1 MSINQKKRKINN
13 KFFSINHSSDRKI
26 VHTNRSN
33 KNKEIVYRLNFKN
46 DGLIDLDNETE
57 KLKMTIYNQYPKDKI
72 NPQDLYTSIERVKTF
87 FPKISNILENAKNEN
102 IEKVIYQRFKNQEYE
117 NLLKKKIKD
126 ISLEKEILNI
136 KMNEYIV
143 DLHKKENEIADKQIT
158 INNLNENNFNLTYNK
173 INYSLNKSNILNK
186 HIGTPDTKV
195 EYLKTEENIKKNN
208 NQNNKN
214 KRSTII
220 KTNNKIDEFTI
231 RTLQNRAEN
240 IKDINANLEIL
251 KIEKDKILKKINNLE
266 LQKEQLRIKKRSLI
280 QELYKHYLE
289 ILKIGK
295 DTRNEGLS
303 WVIKEIF
310 LLRKKVLLTYFPD
323 FLDHLCKIFLF
334 HQAKIR
340 LDLDEVNNKIKKV
353 KQELFDKGFFND
365 DFIKDSNKRD
375 NIDNLNKSETDN
387 SMVLNNLS
395 KDISDIENKNIKNLI
410 LLGNK
415 NNKNNN
421 NLYLKSMFNLG
432 KKQEIRNN
440 TYKNNQK
447 RKNYNIKNISN
458 TNYQNF
464 IEKYKNNTSFSDLNE
479 SIHSKIKLKDHNYLK
494 NSDINDSTANSTN
507 YNTINKYKEK
517 DMIFTSYNDIPEVI
531 KLSEFEAYLK
541 NKKPESKIISNDI
554 ADLVQDYQKYSKKQK
569 NLKKKQDEMKKNEMD
584 RIFNEYL
591 RNNYYQRYKVEK
603 NVVLSALIGEDNIN
617 NELNKQI
624 KRAKKFFDNAKSYS
638 LGHKRVNKK
647 IYKFDKSSQLKLK
660 TMVGDT
666 FLGSIY

>member
-266 LQKEQLRIKKRSLI
+266 FQKEQLRIKKRSLI

-295 DTRNEGLS
+295 DTRN
-303 WVIKEIF
+303 
-310 LLRKKVLLTYFPD
+310 
-323 FLDHLCKIFLF
+323 
-334 HQAKIR
+334 
-340 LDLDEVNNKIKKV
+340 
-353 KQELFDKGFFND
+353 
-365 DFIKDSNKRD
+365 
-375 NIDNLNKSETDN
+375 
-387 SMVLNNLS
+387 
-395 KDISDIENKNIKNLI
+395 
-410 LLGNK
+410 
-415 NNKNNN
+415 
-421 NLYLKSMFNLG
+421 
-432 KKQEIRNN
+432 
-440 TYKNNQK
+440 
-447 RKNYNIKNISN
+447 
-458 TNYQNF
+458 
-464 IEKYKNNTSFSDLNE
+464 
-479 SIHSKIKLKDHNYLK
+479 
-494 NSDINDSTANSTN
+494 
-507 YNTINKYKEK
+507 
-517 DMIFTSYNDIPEVI
+517 
-531 KLSEFEAYLK
+531 
-541 NKKPESKIISNDI
+541 
-554 ADLVQDYQKYSKKQK
+554 
-569 NLKKKQDEMKKNEMD
+569 
-584 RIFNEYL
+584 
-591 RNNYYQRYKVEK
+591 
-603 NVVLSALIGEDNIN
+603 
-617 NELNKQI
+617 
-624 KRAKKFFDNAKSYS
+624 
-638 LGHKRVNKK
+638 
-647 IYKFDKSSQLKLK
+647 
-660 TMVGDT
+660 
-666 FLGSIY
+666 